1 MKRSDRLDMVQQMAA
16 RTERERAEKV
26 GAAERHLVEM
36 QQKLTALEKYR
47 TEYEAG
53 FKTRAGTG
61 LDVIGM
67 RDFQTFLAKLGEA
80 LISSEG
86 IGALAFV
93 GGRSNGRAAAT
104 TLADTKRRHFQTFL
118 ARLGEAL
125 AQQRDLVTLAQ
136 RALDAERSQWREAAQ
151 RQHVV
156 ETLAERWQ
164 GEETRAAN
172 RRDQNESDELSQQRA
187 TARKQTP

>member
-26 GAAERHLVEM
+26 GASERHLVEM

-53 FKTRAGTG
+53 FQSRAGAG
-61 LDVIGM
+61 VDVVGM
-67 RDFQTFLAKLGEA
+67 RD
-80 LISSEG
+80 
-86 IGALAFV
+86 
-93 GGRSNGRAAAT
+93 
-104 TLADTKRRHFQTFL
+104 FQTFL

>member
-36 QQKLTALEKYR
+36 QQKLAALEKYR

-53 FKTRAGTG
+53 FQSRAGAG

-67 RDFQTFLAKLGEA
+67 RDFQTFLA
-80 LISSEG
+80 
-86 IGALAFV
+86 
-93 GGRSNGRAAAT
+93 
-104 TLADTKRRHFQTFL
+104 
-118 ARLGEAL
+118 RLGEAL
-125 AQQRDLVTLAQ
+125 TQQRELVTMAQ
-136 RALDAERSQWREAAQ
+136 RALDAERTQWREAAQ

>member
-16 RTERERAEKV
+16 RTERESAEKV

-53 FKTRAGTG
+53 FQSRAGAG
-61 LDVIGM
+61 LDVVGM
-67 RDFQTFLAKLGEA
+67 RD
-80 LISSEG
+80 
-86 IGALAFV
+86 
-93 GGRSNGRAAAT
+93 
-104 TLADTKRRHFQTFL
+104 FQTFL

-125 AQQRDLVTLAQ
+125 TQQRELVTLAQ

-172 RRDQNESDELSQQRA
+172 RRDQNESDVLSQQRA

>member
-36 QQKLTALEKYR
+36 QQKLAALEKYR

-53 FKTRAGTG
+53 YQSRAGAG
-61 LDVIGM
+61 VDVIGM
-67 RDFQTFLAKLGEA
+67 RD
-80 LISSEG
+80 
-86 IGALAFV
+86 
-93 GGRSNGRAAAT
+93 
-104 TLADTKRRHFQTFL
+104 FQTFL

-125 AQQRDLVTLAQ
+125 AQQRELVTMAQ